1 MQKSRE
7 AFRTISE
14 VADWLEVPAHV
25 LRFWE
30 TRFAQIKPTKRA
42 GGRRYYRPADMKVI
56 GGIKTLLRDQGMT
69 IRGVQ
74 KLLREQGVSH
84 VSSFSI
90 PLASEPTELEDQ
102 DRIEP
107 IADDA
112 GHVPVPAPAAPKESD
127 VDVGFIEVGPGEEE
141 SPPQEEAG
149 SVEFRSGDTDTKT
162 GKIDSGERVFEA
174 AEHADSGVQPAQEAA
189 REAEPSGILETDPD
203 DDAEEF
209 ARNPGIAA
217 RVMLADRARLSAHR
231 EDLLKAV
238 ERLRVLSTGRSAN
251 S

>member
-30 TRFAQIKPTKRA
+30 TRFTQIRPTKGA
-42 GGRRYYRPADMKVI
+42 GGRRYYRPADMQVV
-56 GGIKTLLRDQGMT
+56 GGIKALLRDKGMT

-74 KLLREQGVSH
+74 KLLREQGVKH

-90 PLASEPTELEDQ
+90 PLGPHAVKKEGWPGAED
-102 DRIEP
+102 
-107 IADDA
+107 AT
-112 GHVPVPAPAAPKESD
+112 PAPAAPDGSEAVAGPAGRESD
-127 VDVGFIEVGPGEEE
+127 EGEGRSREAPASAE
-141 SPPQEEAG
+141 IRPRTGGAATRGQEP
-149 SVEFRSGDTDTKT
+149 
-162 GKIDSGERVFEA
+162 EA
-174 AEHADSGVQPAQEAA
+174 AGKAGAAIDPARKAV
-189 REAEPSGILETDPD
+189 RGTDPSRLPETDPE

-209 ARNPGIAA
+209 ARGPGIAA
-217 RVMLADRARLSAHR
+217 RVVLADRARLRAHR
-231 EDLLKAV
+231 DELLKVA
-238 ERLRVLSTGRSAN
+238 ERLRSPSPGRSGE

>member
-1 MQKSRE
+1 MKKSRE

-14 VADWLEVPAHV
+14 VADWLDVPAHV

-42 GGRRYYRPADMKVI
+42 GGRRYYRPADMLVI
-56 GGIKTLLRDQGMT
+56 GGIKTLLHDKGMT

-90 PLASEPTELEDQ
+90 PLDPERVEREAQ
-102 DRIEP
+102 D
-107 IADDA
+107 
-112 GHVPVPAPAAPKESD
+112 ESD
-127 VDVGFIEVGPGEEE
+127 SVARNVRQIPSPTAPDKSEEDVGLDETDADTTG
-141 SPPQEEAG
+141 SQPQEEA
-149 SVEFRSGDTDTKT
+149 R
-162 GKIDSGERVFEA
+162 A
-174 AEHADSGVQPAQEAA
+174 AEVRSADAGTATGREDSGVPASEAASRADADLQPATDGDREIDPSETAEA
-189 REAEPSGILETDPD
+189 DPG

-209 ARNPGIAA
+209 ARGPGIAA
-217 RVMLADRARLSAHR
+217 RVILADPARLKAHR
-231 EDLLKAV
+231 DDLSKAA
-238 ERLRVLSTGRSAN
+238 ERLRALSLNRSGK

>member
-1 MQKSRE
+1 MKKSRE

-14 VADWLEVPAHV
+14 VADWLDVPAHV

-42 GGRRYYRPADMKVI
+42 GGRRYYRPADMLVI
-56 GGIKTLLRDQGMT
+56 GGIKTLLRDKGMT

-90 PLASEPTELEDQ
+90 PLDSERTEREAQDQ
-102 DRIEP
+102 IESVAKDVRQIPSPIVPDRSA
-107 IADDA
+107 ADIGLNETDA
-112 GHVPVPAPAAPKESD
+112 DSTGSQA
-127 VDVGFIEVGPGEEE
+127 
-141 SPPQEEAG
+141 QEEAG
-149 SVEFRSGDTDTKT
+149 AAEVRLPDAETATGREGSGVPASATASQADADLQPARDADRE
-162 GKIDSGERVFEA
+162 IDPSEA
-174 AEHADSGVQPAQEAA
+174 AEADPE
-189 REAEPSGILETDPD
+189 

-209 ARNPGIAA
+209 ARGPGIAA
-217 RVMLADRARLSAHR
+217 RVLLADPARLKAHR
-231 EDLLKAV
+231 DDLLKAA
-238 ERLRVLSTGRSAN
+238 ERLKALSLGRAGN

>member
-42 GGRRYYRPADMKVI
+42 GGRRYYRPADMLVI
-56 GGIKTLLRDQGMT
+56 GGIKALLRDKGMT

-84 VSSFSI
+84 ISSFSI
-90 PLASEPTELEDQ
+90 PLDPEPTEREVQ
-102 DRIEP
+102 GQIESVVKDVRRVP
-107 IADDA
+107 S
-112 GHVPVPAPAAPKESD
+112 HVAPDKPE
-127 VDVGFIEVGPGEEE
+127 VDVGHGETDAGTTE
-141 SPPQEEAG
+141 SQSQEETGTSEVRSADAETATDRADTGEPTSAAKGQADAG
-149 SVEFRSGDTDTKT
+149 LQ
-162 GKIDSGERVFEA
+162 
-174 AEHADSGVQPAQEAA
+174 HAQETE
-189 REAEPSGILETDPD
+189 REIDPSETPGTDPE

-209 ARNPGIAA
+209 ARGPGIAA
-217 RVMLADRARLSAHR
+217 RVILVDHMRLKAHR
-231 EDLLKAV
+231 DDLLKAV
-238 ERLRVLSTGRSAN
+238 ERLRALSLSRSGN

>member
-90 PLASEPTELEDQ
+90 PLASEPTKPETQ

-112 GHVPVPAPAAPKESD
+112 GHVPATAAPDESD
-127 VDVGFIEVGPGEEE
+127 VEVGFIETGPGEKE
-141 SPPQEEAG
+141 SLPQEEAS

-162 GKIDSGERVFEA
+162 GNLDSGEQAFDA
-174 AEHADSGVQPAQEAA
+174 AELADSGVQPVQETA
-189 REAEPSGILETDPD
+189 REVEPSGILETDPD

-217 RVMLADRARLSAHR
+217 RVILADRTRLSAHR

-238 ERLRVLSTGRSAN
+238 ERLRVLSSSRSAN

>member
-14 VADWLEVPAHV
+14 VADWLDVPAHV

-30 TRFAQIKPTKRA
+30 TRFTQIKPTKRA
-42 GGRRYYRPADMKVI
+42 GGRRYYRPADMQVL

-90 PLASEPTELEDQ
+90 PLDPEPPE
-102 DRIEP
+102 R
-107 IADDA
+107 DA
-112 GHVPVPAPAAPKESD
+112 QGQ
-127 VDVGFIEVGPGEEE
+127 VDSVAKDARQTPSPTAHDMSEVGVGLTETDVETTGHQ
-141 SPPQEEAG
+141 PQEEA
-149 SVEFRSGDTDTKT
+149 SVADVRSADAETAADKES
-162 GKIDSGERVFEA
+162 SGEPASEA
-174 AEHADSGVQPAQEAA
+174 TEQADAGLQTEQESD
-189 REAEPSGILETDPD
+189 REIDPSDAPETDPE

-209 ARNPGIAA
+209 ARGPGIAA
-217 RVMLADRARLSAHR
+217 RVILADRALLLAHR
-231 EDLLKAV
+231 DDLLKAA
-238 ERLRVLSTGRSAN
+238 ERLRALSLRMSGTS
-251 S
+251 

>member
-14 VADWLEVPAHV
+14 VADWLDVPAHV

-42 GGRRYYRPADMKVI
+42 GGRRYYRPADMQVI
-56 GGIKTLLRDQGMT
+56 GGIKTLLRDKGMT

-90 PLASEPTELEDQ
+90 PLASEPTDQ
-102 DRIEP
+102 ETRDQIES

-112 GHVPVPAPAAPKESD
+112 RQVPAQGAPAKS
-127 VDVGFIEVGPGEEE
+127 EEE
-141 SPPQEEAG
+141 VELIQPGSGEGESLPQAEAG
-149 SVEFRSGDTDTKT
+149 TAEFRSAEAVTKT
-162 GKIDSGERVFEA
+162 GRNDSGEQALEA
-174 AEHADSGVQPAQEAA
+174 GEEADSGVQPVQEAA
-189 REAEPSGILETDPD
+189 REVEASGIPEADPE

-209 ARNPGIAA
+209 ARGPGIAA
-217 RVMLADRARLSAHR
+217 RVMLADRARLGAHR
-231 EDLLKAV
+231 GDLLKTVA
-238 ERLRVLSTGRSAN
+238 RLRVLTSGRSAD

>member
-1 MQKSRE
+1 MKKSRE

-42 GGRRYYRPADMKVI
+42 GGRRYYRPADMLVI
-56 GGIKTLLRDQGMT
+56 GGIKTLLRDKGMT

-90 PLASEPTELEDQ
+90 PLDSESAEREAQVESVARDVRQVPSQAAPEKSEEGAGLTGT
-102 DRIEP
+102 
-107 IADDA
+107 DA
-112 GHVPVPAPAAPKESD
+112 GTTESQPKEETGAAK
-127 VDVGFIEVGPGEEE
+127 V
-141 SPPQEEAG
+141 
-149 SVEFRSGDTDTKT
+149 RSADAETPT
-162 GKIDSGERVFEA
+162 GREDSGEPASETA
-174 AEHADSGVQPAQEAA
+174 AQADASLQPAKEAD
-189 REAEPSGILETDPD
+189 REIDPSGAVETDPE

-209 ARNPGIAA
+209 ARGPGIAA
-217 RVMLADRARLSAHR
+217 RVVLADPARLRAHR
-231 EDLLKAV
+231 DDLLKAA
-238 ERLRVLSTGRSAN
+238 ERLKALSLSRSGN

>member
-42 GGRRYYRPADMKVI
+42 GGRRYYRPSDMQVI
-56 GGIKTLLRDQGMT
+56 GGIKTLLRDKGMT

-90 PLASEPTELEDQ
+90 PLASEPTEHETQDQ
-102 DRIEP
+102 IESV
-107 IADDA
+107 ADDA
-112 GHVPVPAPAAPKESD
+112 RHVPAHAAPAESSE
-127 VDVGFIEVGPGEEE
+127 EVELIKTGSGERG
-141 SPPQEEAG
+141 SLPQEEAG
-149 SVEFRSGDTDTKT
+149 SEEFRPGDADTKT
-162 GKIDSGERVFEA
+162 AGNGSAEQAFEA
-174 AEHADSGVQPAQEAA
+174 AEEADSGVQPALEATC
-189 REAEPSGILETDPD
+189 EAEPSGILDADPD

-209 ARNPGIAA
+209 ARGPGIAA
-217 RVMLADRARLSAHR
+217 RVILADRARLR
-231 EDLLKAV
+231 TRRDDLLKAV
-238 ERLRVLSTGRSAN
+238 ERLRILSSGRSTD

>member
-14 VADWLEVPAHV
+14 VADWLDVPAHV

-42 GGRRYYRPADMKVI
+42 DGRRYYRPADMLVI
-56 GGIKTLLRDQGMT
+56 GGIKTLLRDKGMT

-74 KLLREQGVSH
+74 KLLQEQGVSH

-90 PLASEPTELEDQ
+90 PLDSGPTERDAQDQ
-102 DRIEP
+102 FESVAKDVRQSPSPSTPVKTEE
-107 IADDA
+107 DA
-112 GHVPVPAPAAPKESD
+112 GLTDTDADTADSQ
-127 VDVGFIEVGPGEEE
+127 
-141 SPPQEEAG
+141 PQEDAGAAGFQSAVAEAAT
-149 SVEFRSGDTDTKT
+149 EME
-162 GKIDSGERVFEA
+162 DSGEPASEA
-174 AEHADSGVQPAQEAA
+174 TEQADSGLQPVPEAD
-189 REAEPSGILETDPD
+189 LEIDPPDAAATDPE

-209 ARNPGIAA
+209 ARGPGIAA
-217 RVMLADRARLSAHR
+217 RVILADPAKLMAHR
-231 EDLLKAV
+231 DDLLKVA
-238 ERLRVLSTGRSAN
+238 EQLRAQSMRRSGI

>member
-42 GGRRYYRPADMKVI
+42 GGRRYYRPADMQVI
-56 GGIKTLLRDQGMT
+56 GGIKTLLRDKGMT

-90 PLASEPTELEDQ
+90 PLASEPPEQETQDQVESIAEDA
-102 DRIEP
+102 RHVPAHAAPAKFNEEVEP
-107 IADDA
+107 IRTGA
-112 GHVPVPAPAAPKESD
+112 GERGSL
-127 VDVGFIEVGPGEEE
+127 
-141 SPPQEEAG
+141 PQEEAG
-149 SVEFRSGDTDTKT
+149 SAEFRSGDADTKT
-162 GKIDSGERVFEA
+162 GGSDSGAQAFEA
-174 AEHADSGVQPAQEAA
+174 AEEAGPGVQPVLEAA
-189 REAEPSGILETDPD
+189 REAETSGTLDTDPE

-209 ARNPGIAA
+209 ARDPGIAA
-217 RVMLADRARLSAHR
+217 RVILADRARLRAHR
-231 EDLLKAV
+231 NDLLKAV
-238 ERLRVLSTGRSAN
+238 ERLRILSSVRSRD

>member
-1 MQKSRE
+1 MKKSRE

-42 GGRRYYRPADMKVI
+42 GGRRYYRPVDMQVI
-56 GGIKTLLRDQGMT
+56 GGIKTLLRDKGMT

-90 PLASEPTELEDQ
+90 PLDSEPTEREAQVESVARDVRQ
-102 DRIEP
+102 VPSQAAPEQSEE
-107 IADDA
+107 DA
-112 GHVPVPAPAAPKESD
+112 GLTEIDAGKTESQPKE
-127 VDVGFIEVGPGEEE
+127 E
-141 SPPQEEAG
+141 
-149 SVEFRSGDTDTKT
+149 T
-162 GKIDSGERVFEA
+162 GA
-174 AEHADSGVQPAQEAA
+174 AEVRSADAETPTGREDSDEPASETAAQADAGLEPAKEAD
-189 REAEPSGILETDPD
+189 REIDPSGAAETDPE

-209 ARNPGIAA
+209 ARGPGIAA
-217 RVMLADRARLSAHR
+217 RVVLADPARLRAHR
-231 EDLLKAV
+231 DDLLKAA
-238 ERLRVLSTGRSAN
+238 ERLKALSLSRSGN